1 MHVFAI
7 IKQIPVWPTSYK
19 VTLSSVPGRGVLSQ
33 PQPAASLLPCDAV
46 RWLSP
51 WLSLPF
57 HAFYTCSKS
66 DIKYLFNITVL
77 VLPVPVPQP
86 KCEVFSSSLRWKKLV
101 SQISPSLKMWSSSV
115 LWDEARGVGKRSK
128 KTRYYTNSW
137 AQCTVSFLGGV
148 GMPERSPGSTIY
160 CSGKYSS
167 YIHWILLHPHTEG
180 HIERVLSRPSES
192 AIKIVRL
199 PKDCHKNE

>member
-1 MHVFAI
+1 MTHVFAI
-7 IKQIPVWPTSYK
+7 IKQIPVWPTSSK

-57 HAFYTCSKS
+57 RAFYMCSKS

-77 VLPVPVPQP
+77 VLPVPVPQL
-86 KCEVFSSSLRWKKLV
+86 KCEVFSNSLRWKKTGQSNIPKPEDVEQL
-101 SQISPSLKMWSSSV
+101 SSLRWGS
-115 LWDEARGVGKRSK
+115 WGRK
-128 KTRYYTNSW
+128 KTRYSTNSW

-148 GMPERSPGSTIY
+148 GMPERSPGSTNY

-167 YIHWILLHPHTEG
+167 CINWILIHPHTEG

-199 PKDCHKNE
+199 TKDCHKNE